1 MEEDYCMTDNSE
13 KLPAPMNALKA
24 LSTGMIADALLISGI
39 NGGVM
44 GVRPARGFE
53 DAKIVGP
60 AVTVLFSPPRI
71 GEKTFTNYEV
81 IRNADPGSVLVIDG
95 KGFDGHFTGDNQAAC
110 AKKQGLEAIVVYGGA
125 RDLGGF
131 RQAEIPLYC
140 TGSATR
146 DKPAECKITAYNVS
160 VEIGGVP
167 VRPQDII
174 VADED
179 GVVVIPGDFLEGL
192 MENMKIINT
201 VEKEMEHAIQGNAP
215 VEKLKEIISKKK
227 PKK

>member
-1 MEEDYCMTDNSE
+1 MNDNSE
-13 KLPAPMNALKA
+13 KLNGVMNTLME

-39 NGGVM
+39 NGGVR

-60 AVTVLFSPPRI
+60 AVTVLFSPPRP

-81 IRNADPGSVLVIDG
+81 IRQAGPGSVLVIDG

-110 AKKQGLEAIVVYGGA
+110 AQKQGLEAIVVFGGA
-125 RDLGGF
+125 RDLAGF
-131 RQAEIPLYC
+131 RQAEMPLYC
-140 TGSATR
+140 KGSATR
-146 DKPAECKITAYNVS
+146 DKPAEFKITAYNVP

-167 VRPQDII
+167 VRSGDII

-179 GVVVIPGDFLEGL
+179 GVVVIPRDFLDGL
-192 MENMKIINT
+192 MENVKIIKT

-215 VEKLKEIISKKK
+215 VEKLKEIILKKK

>member
-1 MEEDYCMTDNSE
+1 MDDYSE
-13 KLPAPMNALKA
+13 KLHTVMNALKE
-24 LSTGMIADALLISGI
+24 LSSGMIADALAISGI

-44 GVRPARGFE
+44 EVRPARGFE

-60 AVTVLFSPPRI
+60 AVTVQFSPPRP

-81 IRNADPGSVLVIDG
+81 IRQADPGSVLVIDG

-110 AKKQGLEAIVVYGGA
+110 AKKQGLEAIVVFGGA
-125 RDLGGF
+125 RDLAGF
-131 RQAEIPLYC
+131 RQAELPLYC
-140 TGSATR
+140 KGSATR
-146 DKPAECKITAYNVS
+146 DKPAEFKITAYNTP

-167 VRPQDII
+167 VRPGDII

-179 GVVVIPGDFLEGL
+179 GVVVIPGDFLDGL
-192 MENMKIINT
+192 MENLKIINT
-201 VEKEMEHAIQGNAP
+201 VEKEMAHAIQSHAP
-215 VEKLKEIISKKK
+215 VEKLKEIILKKK

>member
-1 MEEDYCMTDNSE
+1 MTDNSE
-13 KLPAPMNALKA
+13 KLKMAMNALKE
-24 LSTGMIADALLISGI
+24 LSTGMIADALLISGFK
-39 NGGVM
+39 GGVM

-60 AVTVLFSPPRI
+60 AVTVLFAPPRP

-110 AKKQGLEAIVVYGGA
+110 AKKQGLEAIVVFGGA
-125 RDLGGF
+125 RDLAGF
-131 RQAEIPLYC
+131 RQAELPLYC
-140 TGSATR
+140 MGSATR
-146 DKPAECKITAYNVS
+146 DKPTEFKIAAYNEP

-167 VRPQDII
+167 VRPGDII

-179 GVVVIPGDFLEGL
+179 GVVVVPGDFIDGL
-192 MENMKIINT
+192 MENMTIINT
-201 VEKEMEHAIQGNAP
+201 VEKEMEQAIQSNAP

-227 PKK
+227 PRK

>member
-1 MEEDYCMTDNSE
+1 MADNSE
-13 KLPAPMNALKA
+13 RLHTLMNSLKE

-60 AVTVLFSPPRI
+60 AVTVLFSPPRP

-110 AKKQGLEAIVVYGGA
+110 AKKQGLAAVVVDGGA

-131 RQAEIPLYC
+131 RQAEMPLYC
-140 TGSATR
+140 RGSATR
-146 DKPAECKITAYNVS
+146 DKPAEFKITAFDVT

-167 VRPQDII
+167 VRPGDII

-179 GVVVIPGDFLEGL
+179 GVVVVPGDFLDGL
-192 MENMKIINT
+192 MENLKIINT
-201 VEKEMEHAIQGNAP
+201 VEREMEDAIQSNAP
-215 VEKLKEIISKKK
+215 VEKLKEIISMKK

>member
-1 MEEDYCMTDNSE
+1 MSDNSE
-13 KLPAPMNALKA
+13 KLNGWLSTLK
-24 LSTGMIADALLISGI
+24 LMSTGMIADALAISGI

-53 DAKIVGP
+53 DVKIVGP
-60 AVTVLFSPPRI
+60 AVTVRFSPPRP

-81 IRNADPGSVLVIDG
+81 IRQADPGSVLVIAG

-110 AKKQGLEAIVVYGGA
+110 AKKQGLAAVVVDGGA
-125 RDLGGF
+125 RDLAGF
-131 RQAEIPLYC
+131 RQEEVPLYC

-146 DKPAECKITAYNVS
+146 DKPSEFKITAFNVP

-167 VRPQDII
+167 VRPEDII

-192 MENMKIINT
+192 MENMKIIQT
-201 VEKEMEHAIQGNAP
+201 VEKEMEHAIQSHAP
-215 VEKLKEIISKKK
+215 VEKLKEIILKKK
-227 PKK
+227 PKKT

>member
-1 MEEDYCMTDNSE
+1 MTESSE
-13 KLPAPMNALKA
+13 KLQTLKNT
-24 LSTGMIADALLISGI
+24 LRDLTTGMIADALLISGI

-53 DAKIVGP
+53 DIKIAGP
-60 AVTVLFSPPRI
+60 AVTVRFSPPRP
-71 GEKTFTNYEV
+71 GEKIYTNYEV

-95 KGFDGHFTGDNQAAC
+95 RGFDGHFTGDNQAAC
-110 AKKQGLEAIVVYGGA
+110 AKKQGLEAIVVDGGA
-125 RDLGGF
+125 RDLAGF

-140 TGSATR
+140 KGSATR
-146 DKPAECKITAYNVS
+146 DKPAEFKITAFNVP

-167 VRPQDII
+167 VRPGDII

-179 GVVVIPGDFLEGL
+179 GVVVIPLNFLDGL
-192 MENMKIINT
+192 MENMKTINT
-201 VEKEMEHAIQGNAP
+201 VEKEMEQAIQGNAP

-227 PKK
+227 PKKS

>member
-1 MEEDYCMTDNSE
+1 MDNNSE
-13 KLPAPMNALKA
+13 KLQKVINALKE
-24 LSTGMIADALLISGI
+24 LSTGMIADALAISGI

-60 AVTVLFSPPRI
+60 AVTVRFSPLRP

-81 IRNADPGSVLVIDG
+81 IRQADPGSVLVIDG

-110 AKKQGLEAIVVYGGA
+110 AKKQGLEAIVVFGGA
-125 RDLGGF
+125 RDLAGF
-131 RQAEIPLYC
+131 RQAELPLYC
-140 TGSATR
+140 KGSATR
-146 DKPAECKITAYNVS
+146 DKPAEFKITAYNAP

-167 VRPQDII
+167 VRPGDII

-179 GVVVIPGDFLEGL
+179 GVVVIPGDFLDGL
-192 MENMKIINT
+192 MENLKIINT
-201 VEKEMEHAIQGNAP
+201 VEKEMEHAIQSHAP
-215 VEKLKEIISKKK
+215 VEKLKEIILKKK

>member
-1 MEEDYCMTDNSE
+1 MTDNSE
-13 KLPAPMNALKA
+13 KLHAVMNTLKE
-24 LSTGMIADALLISGI
+24 LSTGMIADALAISGI

-53 DAKIVGP
+53 DVKIVGP
-60 AVTVLFSPPRI
+60 AVTVLFSPPRS

-81 IRNADPGSVLVIDG
+81 IRNAAPGSVLVIDG

-110 AKKQGLEAIVVYGGA
+110 AKQQGLEAIVVYGGA
-125 RDLGGF
+125 RDLRGF
-131 RQAEIPLYC
+131 RQAEIPLYAM
-140 TGSATR
+140 GSATR
-146 DKPAECKITAYNVS
+146 DKPAEFKITAYDVA

-167 VRPQDII
+167 VRPRDII

-192 MENMKIINT
+192 MENMKIIHT
-201 VEKEMEHAIQGNAP
+201 VEKEMEHAIRGNAP
-215 VEKLKEIISKKK
+215 VEKLKEIISQKK